1 MKIDCHCHILPEI
14 DDGASCIE
22 VSADLARRQVAWGFE
37 RAICTSHRS
46 YLFRNTT
53 DIVRRACD
61 RLREA
66 LAVRRIPLELVPS
79 MEYRFIPE
87 TWPETLE
94 KGWLLPWEG
103 NHLLVELPI
112 NDPTKVG
119 DIVPLDEVKR
129 LLDMGYLPV
138 LAHPERYLYLE
149 IEDYI
154 VLHEAGCL
162 FQRNAGS
169 LEGLYGQAVS
179 VRCEALMKA
188 GLYHLVGTDLHNE
201 RYAMFFDSIH
211 FRAEEFPRGIAT

>member
-1 MKIDCHCHILPEI
+1 M
-14 DDGASCIE
+14 
-22 VSADLARRQVAWGFE
+22 
-37 RAICTSHRS
+37 
-46 YLFRNTT
+46 
-53 DIVRRACD
+53 
-61 RLREA
+61 
-66 LAVRRIPLELVPS
+66 
-79 MEYRFIPE
+79 
-87 TWPETLE
+87 
-94 KGWLLPWEG
+94 
-103 NHLLVELPI
+103 
-112 NDPTKVG
+112 G

-129 LLDMGYLPV
+129 LLDMGYQPV

-211 FRAEEFPRGIAT
+211 LRTEEIPALARS